1 MISSARPIHFIKKTG
16 ILIMLPVLVIFN
28 SCENDLSKLPGNE
41 IKDLDADRASEVT
54 FIYSENGKT
63 KAKLYTKEF
72 VGNENARPPYID
84 FKKGVRMELFD
95 ENLKIENIVTA
106 KTARY
111 YNKDGN
117 VIAKDSV
124 VARNT
129 KGEKMQSEELIWN
142 RKLEKFYTEKF
153 VRITTKD
160 QIVWGEGLEANQDF
174 SHIIIKNQRGSIPVN
189 SNDLPLE

>member
-1 MISSARPIHFIKKTG
+1 MPAIF
-16 ILIMLPVLVIFN
+16 VFN

-54 FIYSENGKT
+54 FVYSENGKT

-72 VGNENARPPYID
+72 VGNDNARPPYID

-95 ENLKIENIVTA
+95 ENLKVENIVTA
-106 KTARY
+106 RTARY

-124 VARNT
+124 VARNA
-129 KGEKMQSEELIWN
+129 KGEKLQTEELIWN

-174 SHIIIKNQRGSIPVN
+174 SHVIIKNQRGSIPVN